1 MAIQRIVVLG
11 GEGVGIIAA
20 SIIEMTRG
28 MELIGFLNDGLS
40 VGETQG
46 TFRKFPVVGASQDV
60 HRFIRDEDAFV
71 FLAYKTMKKEKE
83 MWENLL
89 ALDVPRER
97 FVNLIHPHANVPW
110 GYCQI
115 GNGVLMAAG
124 AQLSPDTVIG
134 DNCILLGNVLIGH
147 DTTLERYVT
156 VANHASV
163 GAQVHVGNAA
173 HIGSNATIRQWV
185 DVGDYALVGMGSVVL
200 QDVAPNTI
208 VAGVPA
214 RVIEVK

>member
-1 MAIQRIVVLG
+1 MTTQRVVILG
-11 GEGVGIIAA
+11 GEGVGMIAA
-20 SIIEMTRG
+20 SIVEMARD
-28 MELIGFLNDGLS
+28 MELIGFLNDAVP

-46 TFRKFPVVGASQDV
+46 TFRKFPVVGTSQDV

-71 FLAYKTMKKEKE
+71 FLAYKTMKREKE

-89 ALDVPRER
+89 TLDIPRER
-97 FVNLIHPHANVPW
+97 FVNLIHPYANVPW

-115 GNGVLMAAG
+115 GRGVLMAGG

-134 DNCILLGNVLIGH
+134 DNCMLLANVLVGH
-147 DTTLERYVT
+147 NTTLERYVS
-156 VANHASV
+156 VANHASI

-185 DVGDYALVGMGSVVL
+185 NIGDYALVGMGAVVL
-200 QDVAPNTI
+200 EDVPPNTI
-208 VAGVPA
+208 VAGAPA